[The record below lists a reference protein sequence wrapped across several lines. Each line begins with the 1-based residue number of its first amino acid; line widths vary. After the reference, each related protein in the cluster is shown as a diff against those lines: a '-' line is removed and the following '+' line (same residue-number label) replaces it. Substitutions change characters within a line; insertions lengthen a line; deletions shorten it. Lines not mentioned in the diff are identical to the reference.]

1 MDRKFTFVAIG
12 AVFWLLA
19 AILMKYLGP
28 VVFDGGLIHA
38 LWFVAN
44 FAFGAIS
51 LVVIA
56 KLTGRTKH
64 DMLAPTAIMAM
75 PAMLMDGLAVTTDAR
90 GWSHVYADTPQLAAY
105 SGGFLL
111 FAFWSFFFF
120 ALMWHRPARAV

>member
-1 MDRKFTFVAIG
+1 MDRKPTFVAIG
-12 AVFWLLA
+12 AIFWLLA

-28 VVFDGGLIHA
+28 VVFDGGIIHV

-44 FAFGAIS
+44 FVFGAIA
-51 LVVIA
+51 VVAIA
-56 KLTGRTKH
+56 KFTGRTKH

-75 PAMLMDGLAVTTDAR
+75 PAMLMDGLAVTSDAR
-90 GWSHVYADTPQLAAY
+90 GLSHIYADTPQLAAY

-120 ALMWHRPARAV
+120 ALMWHRS